1 MTHDQSG
8 APGSQAWL
16 PGDLPAPLA
25 APAPEPQPAYQPQPA
40 FQPQPTFQSQPPFQ
54 PQPAFQPPAAFG
66 GPTPYP
72 GQAPY
77 GQPGYYGP
85 PATPKPTPVLAILS
99 LVFAFLAPIVGLV
112 LAIVALLRGK
122 VDGNGRGL
130 AIAGLVTSLVMT
142 PLYAAVALPVYLNQ
156 RRLAEEAE
164 VQDAFDR
171 ITTAMAYGDCDGYL
185 TGSTF
190 AFQQQTHA
198 TTCEQFDVLFTYA
211 GDLGDWLETMQVTD
225 VRVESDDAWVT
236 TTEWVVWDE
245 FPTAETFAYWMVRED
260 GDWLLNSAS
269 MLD

>member
-25 APAPEPQPAYQPQPA
+25 APEP
-40 FQPQPTFQSQPPFQ
+40 QPQPTFQPPSGAGPTPQPGYQPQPPFQ
-54 PQPAFQPPAAFG
+54 PPAFG
-66 GPTPYP
+66 GPTPQPGQVPY
-72 GQAPY
+72 GQAPC

-85 PATPKPTPVLAILS
+85 PAPKRTPVLAILS
-99 LVFAFLAPIVGLV
+99 LVFAFLAPVVGFV

-164 VQDAFDR
+164 VEQTLDR
-171 ITTAMAYGDCDGYL
+171 FMTAVADGDCDAYL
-185 TGSTF
+185 AGSTF
-190 AFQQQTHA
+190 ALQQQTHA
-198 TTCEQFDVLFTYA
+198 TTCEQFDALFEGA
-211 GDLGDWLETMQVTD
+211 GDAGSWPSNVQVTD

-236 TTEWVVWDE
+236 TVERVVWDE
-245 FPTAETFAYWMVRED
+245 ETSSNGTFEYWMVRED
-260 GDWLLNSAS
+260 GDWLLNSVS
-269 MLD
+269 MVD